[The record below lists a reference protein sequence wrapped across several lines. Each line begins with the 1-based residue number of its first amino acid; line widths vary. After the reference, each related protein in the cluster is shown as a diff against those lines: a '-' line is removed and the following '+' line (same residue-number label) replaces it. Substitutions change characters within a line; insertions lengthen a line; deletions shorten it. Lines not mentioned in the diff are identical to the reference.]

1 MCPGWTSIYFFT
13 VPKFSDC
20 GMLAAHHTVSFLS
33 PQLDSFCFTI
43 QSIKQIQ
50 ETSKGAWNE
59 PINNANKN
67 ITIFKRV
74 EQHQNIVVTEHFSVI
89 WTENQ
94 NWKKKKQFTFLDRSN
109 FDDFISLHT
118 ADYTNHW
125 SQHSIFR
132 TICYSIHRRRI
143 GKHTTITWTILK
155 FSQFYFSNFICYVYG
170 TEKCI
175 FRPTIFIAIPKNLKN
190 QFKHILPHHNHTP
203 TTDHPNEQHF
213 LTPKVSSSI
222 HKHHWPNT

>member
-94 NWKKKKQFTFLDRSN
+94 NWKKKKNNLHFLIAAILM
-109 FDDFISLHT
+109 ISL
-118 ADYTNHW
+118 A
-125 SQHSIFR
+125 
-132 TICYSIHRRRI
+132 C
-143 GKHTTITWTILK
+143 
-155 FSQFYFSNFICYVYG
+155 
-170 TEKCI
+170 
-175 FRPTIFIAIPKNLKN
+175 
-190 QFKHILPHHNHTP
+190 ILPIIP
-203 TTDHPNEQHF
+203 TTG
-213 LTPKVSSSI
+213 
-222 HKHHWPNT
+222 PNTPFSEQFVTVSTGGGSGNTQR